1 MGMADQRNWK
11 AIALAIEL
19 LAAVLMFVSPWFAL
33 PVALIG
39 IGVGTYGVWPAQSK
53 RLISKITR
61 YAKIIGLSA
70 FIIIIATGTFWYF
83 VNSERAA
90 NTLEPTLV
98 SSRQKHP
105 LRLIYP
111 GPGYIRTQILSLEG
125 DGQKIV
131 YKNFHLIGA
140 QNPRSSKKSIKGL
153 RLKMW
158 LFDAPGD
165 LKLSGEDK
173 TIVDL
178 NPGDIVFFEVGY
190 FLSRSLFGVP
200 IGGTALPQKE
210 FEILY
215 HNARQELEAFRFKTG
230 KGKSTYTIFLKQL
243 KNPTEPTS
251 VTVQFSANDT
261 PPLIVDIFV
270 YWDAKHGVRL
280 EALVKD

>member
-1 MGMADQRNWK
+1 MVAKHKALIFAVISVLFWGGLEVSGYTNLPLAIGLW
-11 AIALAIEL
+11 AIAGGLFL
-19 LAAVLMFVSPWFAL
+19 WWLWHYL
-33 PVALIG
+33 PENPFQRKFMGPLIL
-39 IGVGTYGVWPAQSK
+39 IGVGVVCIAGGGVWYLTTADRRASNDT
-53 RLISKITR
+53 ST
-61 YAKIIGLSA
+61 
-70 FIIIIATGTFWYF
+70 
-83 VNSERAA
+83 SE
-90 NTLEPTLV
+90 TE
-98 SSRQKHP
+98 KHP
-105 LRLIYP
+105 LKLIYP
-111 GPGYIRTQILSLEG
+111 SPEFIRTQILSLEG

-131 YKNFHLIGA
+131 YKNFHLIGV
-140 QNPRSSKKSIKGL
+140 QNPQSSKKSIKRL

-178 NPGDIVFFEVGY
+178 NPGDIAFFEVGY
-190 FLSRSLFGVP
+190 FLSRSLVEVP

-215 HNARQELEAFRFKTG
+215 HNARKELEAFRFETG

-261 PPLIVDIFV
+261 PPLIVDIFA